1 MERGTGVQVIKNS
14 KKYMATTE
22 TGNWLNQYVAPQLLL
37 EFKNYKDDFIG
48 VLPGVNPSA
57 ITADGIRFNKLINN
71 VGFYVNNTADFVA
84 KKMSGSKTF
93 VAWEKYDTDPTEVD
107 DAEIRNLNY
116 DKRSMVRVAHTQTIK
131 MGLRDHVMFKL
142 APEVSDNA
150 DMPVMRTTG
159 TLIGT
164 RHRLSFAD
172 LIKYLEL
179 IKGLNLPDESQ
190 YFMILCPEHSTDLM
204 LDRDSAAYFADKN
217 IFFDVTTGK
226 VKSVMGFKFFENNA
240 VLAYAAD
247 GTKKAKGAA
256 LGSTDRRASLFF
268 YAPNALY
275 HIDSVKIL
283 YSPET
288 QDTKSANPKSEFRLQ
303 AYGLVDRV
311 VDYGFGAIVS
321 GIVV

>member
-1 MERGTGVQVIKNS
+1 
-14 KKYMATTE
+14 MATTE

-37 EFKNYKDDFIG
+37 EFKNDKDDFLG
-48 VLPGVNPSA
+48 VLPGANPAA

-71 VGFYVNNTADFVA
+71 VGFFVNNTAAFVA
-84 KKMSGSKTF
+84 KKMSGSKVF
-93 VAWEKYDTDPTEVD
+93 VEWEKYDTDPTEVD
-107 DAEIRNLNY
+107 DAEIRGLNY
-116 DKRSMVRVAHTQTIK
+116 DKRNATRLAHTQSMRRGI
-131 MGLRDHVMFKL
+131 RDHVMFKL
-142 APEVSDNA
+142 APSVSNNA

-159 TLIGT
+159 TVLGT
-164 RHRLSFAD
+164 RYRLSFAD

-190 YFMILCPEHSTDLM
+190 YFMILSPEHSTDLM
-204 LDRDSAAYFADKN
+204 IDRDSATYFADKN

-268 YAPNALY
+268 YAPNSVY
-275 HIDSVKIL
+275 HLDSVKIL
-283 YSPET
+283 YKPET
-288 QDTKSANPKSEFRLQ
+288 IDTNSADPKSEFRLQ
-303 AYGLVDRV
+303 GHGLIDRV

-321 GIVV
+321 GIVA